1 MAGANVHQ
9 PDHDRDK
16 TDQDDAGSKYSG
28 EEAVDS
34 FGGDYADHQPS
45 EDVALTRK
53 RLCRGIVVAGRW
65 RREILP
71 RIVRHASRVTQV
83 GHGDAAH
90 VPRPA
95 RAAPVSVRA

>member
-1 MAGANVHQ
+1 MTGANVHE

-45 EDVALTRK
+45 EHVGLTRK
-53 RLCRGIVVAGRW
+53 RPRRDIV
-65 RREILP
+65 L
-71 RIVRHASRVTQV
+71 ASR
-83 GHGDAAH
+83 
-90 VPRPA
+90 R
-95 RAAPVSVRA
+95 RR